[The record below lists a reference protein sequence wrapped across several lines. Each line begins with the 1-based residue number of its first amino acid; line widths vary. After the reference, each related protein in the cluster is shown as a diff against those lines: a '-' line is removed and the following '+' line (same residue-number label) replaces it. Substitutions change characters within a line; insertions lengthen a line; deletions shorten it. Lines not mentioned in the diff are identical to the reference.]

1 MSDAIGL
8 GPLLELIAPAALTHD
23 EQVRVRHIAEDD
35 RPGIE
40 EGLVTFLGLEPR
52 DDADDL
58 RTRLHPILVAERAAR
73 LLVIVSI
80 EIDAVVDE
88 PDRRPIAMLAGDLV
102 LNGIRDGD
110 ELVHLRGEP
119 PQRLPVLGRA

>member
-1 MSDAIGL
+1 MGRQDGDIERGGDRRNVVATTGEDDAMSDAIGL
-8 GPLLELIAPAALTHD
+8 GPLLELIAPAALADD

-58 RTRLHPILVAERAAR
+58 RTGLHPIFIAERAAR
-73 LLVIVSI
+73 LLVVVSI
-80 EIDAVVDE
+80 EIDAVV
-88 PDRRPIAMLAGDLV
+88 
-102 LNGIRDGD
+102 
-110 ELVHLRGEP
+110 
-119 PQRLPVLGRA
+119 